1 MRSLIKL
8 GLILVAGILVYNYF
22 FGDETEKAQSREI
35 FEKVGDLGRAGI
47 NLLKSEKNK
56 FDDGKY
62 DDALDKIGGLFDKVR
77 SKAEDLNDSELLRD
91 ISRLEE
97 KRQELKER
105 VDRNAPEGYSNEEK
119 DTLREEWKSLM
130 EDSEKVMQRLE
141 DKEQ

>member
-1 MRSLIKL
+1 MKSLIKL

-22 FGDETEKAQSREI
+22 FGTETEKAQSREI

-47 NLLKSEKNK
+47 NLLKSEKEK
-56 FDDGKY
+56 FDEGKY

-77 SKAEDLNDSELLRD
+77 DKAEDLGDSELLKD

-97 KRQELKER
+97 KRKELKDR

-119 DTLREEWKSLM
+119 DSLREEWKILV
-130 EDSEKVMQRLE
+130 EESEEVMKKLE
-141 DKEQ
+141 DQ

>member
-1 MRSLIKL
+1 MKSLIKL

-22 FGDETEKAQSREI
+22 FGTETEKAQSREI

-47 NLLKSEKNK
+47 NLLKSEKEK
-56 FDDGKY
+56 FDEGKY

-77 SKAEDLNDSELLRD
+77 DKAEDLGDSELLKD

-97 KRQELKER
+97 KRKELKDR

-119 DTLREEWKSLM
+119 DSLRKEWKILV
-130 EDSEKVMQRLE
+130 EESEEVMKKLE
-141 DKEQ
+141 DQ

>member
-1 MRSLIKL
+1 MKSLIKL

-22 FGDETEKAQSREI
+22 FGTETEKAQSREI

-47 NLLKSEKNK
+47 NLLKSEKEK
-56 FDDGKY
+56 FDEGKY

-77 SKAEDLNDSELLRD
+77 DKAEDLGDSELLKD

-97 KRQELKER
+97 KRKELKDR

-119 DTLREEWKSLM
+119 DSLRKEWKMLV
-130 EDSEKVMQRLE
+130 EESEEVMKKLE
-141 DKEQ
+141 DQ

>member
-47 NLLKSEKNK
+47 NLLKTEKEK

-91 ISRLEE
+91 ISRLED

-119 DTLREEWKSLM
+119 DSLREEWKALM

>member
-47 NLLKSEKNK
+47 NLLKTEKEK

-62 DDALDKIGGLFDKVR
+62 DDALDKIGGLFDKVK

-91 ISRLEE
+91 ISRLED

-119 DTLREEWKSLM
+119 DSLREEWKALM

>member
-8 GLILVAGILVYNYF
+8 GLILVAGILVYNFF

-47 NLLKSEKNK
+47 NLLKSEKEK
-56 FDDGKY
+56 FNDGKY

-91 ISRLEE
+91 ISRLEK
-97 KRQELKER
+97 KRQELKEK
-105 VDRNAPEGYSNEEK
+105 VDRDAPEGYSNEEK
-119 DTLREEWKSLM
+119 NDLREEWKTLM
-130 EDSEKVMQRLE
+130 EDSEKVMERLE
-141 DKEQ
+141 EQ

>member
-8 GLILVAGILVYNYF
+8 GLLLVAGILVYNFF

-47 NLLKSEKNK
+47 NLLRTEKEK

-77 SKAEDLNDSELLRD
+77 DKAEDLNDSELLRD
-91 ISRLEE
+91 ISRLEK
-97 KRQELKER
+97 KRQDLQER
-105 VDRNAPEGYSNEEK
+105 VDRNAPQGYSDAEK
-119 DTLREEWKSLM
+119 DSLQKEWKSLM
-130 EDSEKVMQRLE
+130 EESEEVMKRLE
-141 DKEQ
+141 DQ